1 MPAQGEMMDSRRFG
15 RTAKGQAEIAQGG
28 KSLRGKL
35 RTVLFLVDANKALV
49 DIEQQVRLIGAPVDA
64 IDQLVAGGYV
74 AEIGGAGAPAAAPGA
89 PVALAPASPATPLTT
104 DERLANFRVA
114 KNFMNETIV
123 DALGIRAFTFTLKL
137 ERCSTVEDLIA
148 LLPTYTE
155 ALLKKLD
162 REAVR
167 ALVER
172 TRELLVAARG

>member
-1 MPAQGEMMDSRRFG
+1 MDSRRFG

-35 RTVLFLVDANKALV
+35 RTVLFLIDANKPVV
-49 DIEQQVRLIGAPVDA
+49 DIEQQIKLIGAPVDA

-74 AEIGGAGAPAAAPGA
+74 AAIGGAGAPAAAAAAAGA
-89 PVALAPASPATPLTT
+89 PVALAPAAPAAPLTT
-104 DERLANFRVA
+104 EERIANFRVA

-137 ERCSTVEDLIA
+137 ERCSTVEDLIG
-148 LLPTYTE
+148 LLPLYTE